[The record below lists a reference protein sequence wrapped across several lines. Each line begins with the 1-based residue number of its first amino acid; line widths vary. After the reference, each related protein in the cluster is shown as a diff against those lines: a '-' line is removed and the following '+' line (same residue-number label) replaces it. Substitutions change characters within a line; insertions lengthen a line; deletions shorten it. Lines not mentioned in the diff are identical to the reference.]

1 MISLFGS
8 KKPDHPM
15 AGIKE
20 ARKILEE
27 LPTNDAFKC
36 ADELTH
42 WLESVV
48 GAEGFKAEYRA
59 QLIQLLDETAQ
70 THLRKL
76 ARDYMV
82 SPRLA
87 PVFVDRR
94 PQTDLLVSRQARRD
108 HVVAR
113 ELAQVRLCRL
123 VQELY
128 QLGAIFR
135 FEAFR
140 GNDRLQPVR
149 QFVRALE
156 GIVGRQLLKDLP
168 RLLDAGHGVIRFFAS
183 KQADHARLTEISGY
197 PIMRQKVQKNQRSQP
212 CLTLFNNPP
221 SGKPARQLRAQI
233 AYLRLELAN
242 AVDQRK
248 SQRKR
253 LRVEFEIGTQAAR
266 GLHRNHD
273 FAAEGP
279 IGFLRIVGHESAVV
293 HKLAQFRFRQAGALF
308 EIGNRKLVMR
318 IQPHCISS
326 LELHFWSPV
335 RNVRAD

>member
-48 GAEGFKAEYRA
+48 AAEGFKAEYRA

-87 PVFVDRR
+87 RYQEIR
-94 PQTDLLVSRQARRD
+94 LWTAIHEYWRQARRD

-168 RLLDAGHGVIRFFAS
+168 RLLDAGHGVIRFLAS
-183 KQADHARLTEISGY
+183 KQTDHARLTEISGY
-197 PIMRQKVQKNQRSQP
+197 LIMRQKVQKNQRSQP

-221 SGKPARQLRAQI
+221 SGKPARQSRAQI

-273 FAAEGP
+273 IAAEGP
-279 IGFLRIVGHESAVV
+279 LGFLRIGRRESTVLHA
-293 HKLAQFRFRQAGALF
+293 LAQFRFRQAG
-308 EIGNRKLVMR
+308 EPRELV
-318 IQPHCISS
+318 
-326 LELHFWSPV
+326 
-335 RNVRAD
+335 DY